1 MDNGTVQPLP
11 TAGSAT
17 AQPKAPR
24 EQQRNRSAAEA
35 AEILSDE
42 FTRFGR
48 LVAAW
53 KHAAKERGTADR
65 ALLARLVL
73 GGERRAT
80 DLATEAM
87 LDLSTV
93 SRQVRALVEN
103 GLVERRPDPEDRR
116 GALLAATPSGREAF
130 AEYRDERNADLAGLL
145 ADWSAADRYELCRL
159 FGRLND
165 TLTEQYA
172 RRCAGPGTKSPAA
185 AEQGDA
191 HA

>member
-1 MDNGTVQPLP
+1 MDKGTVQPLP
-11 TAGSAT
+11 TAGPAP
-17 AQPKAPR
+17 ARQPKAPR
-24 EQQRNRSAAEA
+24 EQRNRSAAEA
-35 AEILSDE
+35 AEILGDE

-65 ALLARLVL
+65 VLLARLVL

-80 DLATEAM
+80 DLAAEAM

-93 SRQVRALVEN
+93 SRQVRALVER

-116 GALLAATPSGREAF
+116 GALLAATEAGRAAF
-130 AEYRDERNADLAGLL
+130 AEYREERNADLAGLL
-145 ADWSAADRYELCRL
+145 ADWSAADRYDLCRL

-172 RRCAGPGTKSPAA
+172 RRCAAANGPGTTR
-185 AEQGDA
+185 QGDA